1 MDFVRYDNASG
12 GGEQMIIEEDPGVRL
27 NELDKDE
34 FWDVI
39 HHLKPEITRAEY
51 DRHWDEFQARKRL
64 RKLN

>member
-1 MDFVRYDNASG
+1 
-12 GGEQMIIEEDPGVRL
+12 MIIEEDPGVRL

-51 DRHWDEFQARKRL
+51 DRHWDEFQEMKR
-64 RKLN
+64 RRRLN

>member
-1 MDFVRYDNASG
+1 
-12 GGEQMIIEEDPGVRL
+12 MIIGEDPAVRL

-39 HHLKPEITRAEY
+39 HHLKPELTRAEY
-51 DRHWDEFQARKRL
+51 DSYWDEFQARKRL